1 VQVLPEHA
9 AHAPL
14 LQILCDPQSLGGVHE
29 GAQVHVVPSGRHTLV
44 VPEAHE
50 SCSAE
55 LHAHVTAIAVT
66 KHPARARANR
76 TAGTTGA
83 MLPSLASMRL
93 ALARPMAAGLSAAV
107 VCLAART
114 VLADPPALTDPP
126 NQYAGAKSTATFL
139 LVAGGGA
146 FGTGYLAAAA
156 GAGVGLAMKGSEDS
170 KYGGSC
176 GGSAGYAFIPVVGP
190 LLTLQ
195 NYPNHQVATYQD
207 GPRVLD
213 CNGSRTA
220 LTVMVIGDEI
230 VQIGGLAMALT
241 GLVMHAVIAWKEGSP
256 GSVSVSVGSEGAPMG
271 LTLRALTF

>member
-1 VQVLPEHA
+1 LR
-9 AHAPL
+9 
-14 LQILCDPQSLGGVHE
+14 QILFDAQLLGGPHE

-50 SCSAE
+50 ACSAE
-55 LHAHVTAIAVT
+55 LHAHATAIT
-66 KHPARARANR
+66 MHPARARANLI
-76 TAGTTGA
+76 AGTTGA
-83 MLPSLASMRL
+83 MIASVARMRV

-107 VCLAART
+107 VSLAART
-114 VLADPPALTDPP
+114 ARADPPALTAPP
-126 NQYAGAKSTATFL
+126 NEYAGAKSTATFL
-139 LVAGGGA
+139 LIAGGGA

-176 GGSAGYAFIPVVGP
+176 GGSSGYAFIPVVGP

-195 NYPNHQVATYQD
+195 NYPNHQVATYQA
-207 GPRVLD
+207 GPHVLD

-220 LTVMVIGDEI
+220 LTVMVISDTV

-241 GLVMHAVIAWKEGSP
+241 GLVMHAVIAGKEGSA
-256 GSVSVSVGSEGAPMG
+256 GSVSLSVGSEGAPMG
-271 LTLRALTF
+271 LTLRAVTF